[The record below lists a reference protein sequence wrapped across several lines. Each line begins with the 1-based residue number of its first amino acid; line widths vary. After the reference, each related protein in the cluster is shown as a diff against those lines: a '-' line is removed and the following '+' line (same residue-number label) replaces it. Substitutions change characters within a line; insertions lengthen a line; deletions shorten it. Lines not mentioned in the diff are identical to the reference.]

1 MNYIY
6 SPATRQDEH
15 PRWRQAYELP
25 LAPVLFELDADAV
38 LDRVV
43 PHFEPIARHQ
53 PAWRDVAL
61 VVPEGTSHDALIDA
75 LRADPAGHVRAATLF
90 DVYKPGAA
98 TGDIGAGERSL
109 AVRLE
114 LLDPD
119 ATWTDER
126 IEAVKQAAIA
136 RAAAAVGARLRT

>member
-1 MNYIY
+1 MDGRDIGVIG
-6 SPATRQDEH
+6 ELH

-25 LAPVLFELDADAV
+25 HAPVLFEIELDAA
-38 LDRVV
+38 LDRPV
-43 PHFEPIARHQ
+43 PRAEPVARHQ

-61 VVPEGTSHDALIDA
+61 VVPDSAEHDALIDA
-75 LRADPAGHVRAATLF
+75 LKADPSGHVRSAILF
-90 DVYKPGAA
+90 DVYKPSSP
-98 TGDIGAGERSL
+98 TGDIGPGERSL

-126 IEAVKQAAIA
+126 IETVKQAAID
-136 RAAAAVGARLRT
+136 RATRAVGARLRA